1 MKFGAGVFLFFF
13 FPHHV
18 MLLLE
23 IKAFFGKTAISKY
36 VFGQKGTVS
45 SVF

>member
-1 MKFGAGVFLFFF
+1 
-13 FPHHV
+13 
-18 MLLLE
+18 MLLIE